1 MHRNHVHAKH
11 TGIYIFTLTH
21 SITPAYTY
29 IRPTDRQMYMHTYVP
44 AYIDRTF
51 AWGFCC
57 CIQFWFGL
65 GLGFWTFA
73 LSFFGA
79 WTFALTCSLGIQL
92 VAFFVHNLCLTFC
105 FCVHLSLGLF
115 CYIILL
121 MAWTFSWIFSW
132 RSGLGWTCS
141 FKLGWTLVFLF
152 DCCLAFNFLL
162 ELLFLSSNLAGA
174 FVLVFVLLYFLGVE
188 LVYWRLYFN
197 FCLGLFVDFEVLVGL
212 FGLEPS
218 LELLSW
224 HSTFFLHCL
233 QPLLEPLLWYFS
245 FAWIFVG
252 FSIFAWIDDCF
263 RALSFNFEFS
273 LGRNISKS
281 YARYHLPWQW
291 RRLPSLLISSQ
302 KEKLSHSHQKSVY
315 VAPFFGGQVDMKR
328 NDAKKLMDYAIQSRK
343 R

>member
-1 MHRNHVHAKH
+1 MHRNHVH
-11 TGIYIFTLTH
+11 LN
-21 SITPAYTY
+21 TPAYTY
-29 IRPTDRQMYMHTYVP
+29 LRWRIQTHRHIHT
-44 AYIDRTF
+44 
-51 AWGFCC
+51 
-57 CIQFWFGL
+57 
-65 GLGFWTFA
+65 
-73 LSFFGA
+73 
-79 WTFALTCSLGIQL
+79 
-92 VAFFVHNLCLTFC
+92 HNLCLTFC

-132 RSGLGWTCS
+132 RSGLGWNCS

-162 ELLFLSSNLAGA
+162 GPCSCLQILLGLLFWSSSYCISWGLNLCLIFEDCIQFLSG
-174 FVLVFVLLYFLGVE
+174 LL
-188 LVYWRLYFN
+188 
-197 FCLGLFVDFEVLVGL
+197 VDFEVLVGL

-245 FAWIFVG
+245 FAWTFCC
-252 FSIFAWIDDCF
+252 FFNFCLDWCWF
-263 RALSFNFEFS
+263 RALASTLNSALDEIFQN
-273 LGRNISKS
+273 LMQISS
-281 YARYHLPWQW
+281 ALTMEL
-291 RRLPSLLISSQ
+291 LPSLLISSQ